1 MVERELL
8 GPAVYMMR
16 AMADAEARHQDA
28 GVKPMVTEPTRID
41 FDDFAKDIQTVF
53 ERIRR
58 SNEAVLIVRGED
70 VYRVER
76 ALSTAFLDYDARR
89 VRKALQQSAGALRG
103 VDREELLSD
112 IRAQREQNDRMS

>member
-1 MVERELL
+1 
-8 GPAVYMMR
+8 
-16 AMADAEARHQDA
+16 MA
-28 GVKPMVTEPTRID
+28 TEPTRID

-58 SNEAVLIVRGED
+58 SNEPVLIVRGDD

-76 ALSTAFLDYDARR
+76 ALSNGFLDYDAGR
-89 VRKALQQSAGALRG
+89 VRRALQQSAGALRG
-103 VDREELLSD
+103 VDRQELLGD